1 MLGFP
6 NVNPRQSLS
15 GGFGNRTW
23 IVFAAVLGGLL
34 AYAALTARGG
44 VPDPTASQHL
54 SHGAVILDS
63 GLLVLREGLEA
74 VLVLAAV
81 TASFLGAN
89 QARRRPVAA
98 GAGLAFGFTVLT
110 WFAAVWFIGS
120 LGAPGLDIQAA
131 TGLLAVLVLLVVMN
145 WFFHRVYWTG
155 WIAHHHGRRRR
166 LLERG
171 GSGVTAGLLLLG
183 FTAVYREGFEVVIFL
198 QNLRIKY
205 GAGVVLE
212 GVAIGL
218 ALTTVVGVLTFA
230 AHHKLPYKKM
240 LVLTGALI
248 GFVLVVMVGESMQ
261 ELQLAGWIPTTN
273 LGFTL
278 PGWMGLWLAIFPT
291 VETLAAQA
299 LAAGAV
305 IGSYLLAEHV
315 RVRRPLRRGEQPA
328 RRPDQAPGGAEPLAG
343 LG

>member
-1 MLGFP
+1 
-6 NVNPRQSLS
+6 
-15 GGFGNRTW
+15 
-23 IVFAAVLGGLL
+23 
-34 AYAALTARGG
+34 
-44 VPDPTASQHL
+44 
-54 SHGAVILDS
+54 
-63 GLLVLREGLEA
+63 
-74 VLVLAAV
+74 
-81 TASFLGAN
+81 
-89 QARRRPVAA
+89 
-98 GAGLAFGFTVLT
+98 
-110 WFAAVWFIGS
+110 
-120 LGAPGLDIQAA
+120 
-131 TGLLAVLVLLVVMN
+131 MN

-166 LLERG
+166 LLARG
-171 GSGVTAGLLLLG
+171 GSGLTAGLVLLG
-183 FTAVYREGFEVVIFL
+183 FTAVYREGFEVVLFL

-205 GAGVVLE
+205 GAAVVLE

-218 ALTTVVGVLTFA
+218 ALTTVVGVLTFV

-315 RVRRPLRRGEQPA
+315 RVRRPQRRGEQPA
-328 RRPDQAPGGAEPLAG
+328 GGPSRRRRAGCPPASALASLPLRSPSRGPRGSTPGRARRRWAGPRARGPCARRGSCGRHHLAAGAAAAL
-343 LG
+343 